1 MADIVVV
8 SQTVGTAGQEH
19 NHDLLDNK
27 DSNKGGT
34 AMIDYKNNSQKHTQP
49 CLSAEESNKRR
60 KRRWKRR
67 IKIRAAIIKK
77 QLQIENR
84 FHKAM
89 REMRTTTDQ
98 RRRSYLHWI
107 LHQMFSLFDYET
119 GLHAINDKA
128 AYQSWLSANEHNNK
142 L

>member
-1 MADIVVV
+1 MSKDKSYSTPAIASRITTEEAD
-8 SQTVGTAGQEH
+8 
-19 NHDLLDNK
+19 L
-27 DSNKGGT
+27 
-34 AMIDYKNNSQKHTQP
+34 
-49 CLSAEESNKRR
+49 RR

-67 IKIRAAIIKK
+67 MKIRAAKMKK

-89 REMRTTTDQ
+89 REMRTTSDQ
-98 RRRSYLHWI
+98 HRRSYLHWI

-128 AYQSWLSANEHNNK
+128 AYQSWLTANKPKGH
-142 L
+142 

>member
-1 MADIVVV
+1 MTKYKKCDAP
-8 SQTVGTAGQEH
+8 GTGSR
-19 NHDLLDNK
+19 L
-27 DSNKGGT
+27 T
-34 AMIDYKNNSQKHTQP
+34 
-49 CLSAEESNKRR
+49 AEESDNRR

-67 IKIRAAIIKK
+67 LKTRAAIIKK

-89 REMRTTTDQ
+89 REMCTTTDHY
-98 RRRSYLHWI
+98 RRSYLHWI

-128 AYQSWLSANEHNNK
+128 AYKSWLSANKKSSNK
-142 L
+142 

>member
-1 MADIVVV
+1 MTIYKKC
-8 SQTVGTAGQEH
+8 GTAGTGPR
-19 NHDLLDNK
+19 L
-27 DSNKGGT
+27 T
-34 AMIDYKNNSQKHTQP
+34 
-49 CLSAEESNKRR
+49 AEESDNRR

-67 IKIRAAIIKK
+67 LKTRAAIIKK

-89 REMRTTTDQ
+89 RERYTTTDHY
-98 RRRSYLHWI
+98 RRSYLHWI

-128 AYQSWLSANEHNNK
+128 AYKSWLSANRK
-142 L
+142 K

>member
-1 MADIVVV
+1 
-8 SQTVGTAGQEH
+8 
-19 NHDLLDNK
+19 
-27 DSNKGGT
+27 
-34 AMIDYKNNSQKHTQP
+34 MIDYKNNSQKQTESR
-49 CLSAEESNKRR
+49 LTAEKPDKRN

-67 IKIRAAIIKK
+67 IKIRAARIKK

-98 RRRSYLHWI
+98 YRRSYLHWI
-107 LHQMFSLFDYET
+107 LNQMFSLFDYET

-128 AYQSWLSANEHNNK
+128 AYQSWLSANQQNRNHK

>member
-1 MADIVVV
+1 
-8 SQTVGTAGQEH
+8 
-19 NHDLLDNK
+19 
-27 DSNKGGT
+27 
-34 AMIDYKNNSQKHTQP
+34 MIDYKNNSQKHTESR
-49 CLSAEESNKRR
+49 LAAEKPDKRNKRR
-60 KRRWKRR
+60 WQRR
-67 IKIRAAIIKK
+67 IKIRAARIKK

-98 RRRSYLHWI
+98 YRRSYLHWI

>member
-1 MADIVVV
+1 MT
-8 SQTVGTAGQEH
+8 Q
-19 NHDLLDNK
+19 
-27 DSNKGGT
+27 
-34 AMIDYKNNSQKHTQP
+34 YKKHTP
-49 CLSAEESNKRR
+49 RISTEEADGRR

-67 IKIRAAIIKK
+67 MKIRTAKIKK

-98 RRRSYLHWI
+98 HRRSYLHWI
-107 LHQMFSLFDYET
+107 LHQMFSLFDYES

-128 AYQSWLSANEHNNK
+128 AYQSWLTANGQHGKYK